1 MKIMKVKEL
10 VEIFNCPEEKILEL
24 LSNVGVDVSMQGDT
38 FVEKEVEK
46 KLARYFNV
54 PYPFKSAKKDGKA
67 KTSAKPKTVVPIVRA
82 EPKKEVKPQP
92 QPQAKQQPQPQTKQ
106 PQPQPQTKQPQ
117 PQTAVKQPQPQ
128 AKQQPQPQIKQAQ
141 QKPQPQQVKT
151 SATKTPSSPT
161 PQPKSQPEK
170 QVVSKPKASKPL
182 YFDDEPVVPRID
194 EEMLSKYGEF
204 LDDDE
209 YNIKREVRI
218 KKKDTDSEGSLT
230 KKRRGLVK
238 KPVPKKGKH
247 ALHLETPVEENVV
260 YYEAG
265 MTVIEVAEALNTS
278 VTNLVKKLFVSIGVM
293 ASATSVLDRDTIE
306 LIAMEYGYEVKDKK
320 ITDLVRFDEME
331 MIDESDQLV
340 PRPPVVTIMGH
351 VDHGKTTLL
360 DTIRSSHVVKGE
372 AGGIT
377 QHIGAYQVEKNG
389 RLVTFIDTPGH
400 AAFTEMRARGASI
413 TDIVI
418 LVVAADDGIMPQT
431 VEAIE
436 HAQAAKVPI
445 IVAINKMDR
454 PQANP
459 DRIKQ
464 QLTEHNLVA
473 EEWGGD
479 TIIVPISALTGQGV
493 DEMLE
498 MVLLVSDMKDL
509 KANPNRLGV
518 GTVIEAKLDK
528 GRGPVATLLVQNGS
542 IKVGDVIVV
551 GNTYGKIRAM
561 FDENGRNVTVAG
573 PSKPVE
579 ITGIAEVPFAGERF
593 MIYNDERKARE
604 IAQIRA
610 QKKFNEE
617 KGVGK
622 SISLAELMKS
632 QKNEEIKEL
641 NLIIRCDVQGS
652 IEAIRGL
659 LEKIDIEGTKIN
671 IVASRVGAITESD
684 INLAIASDSIIIGF
698 NIRPQATITEYAKS
712 KGIEIRLYDII
723 YKLQEDIEMA
733 VKGLLDPVLTE
744 KVLGEAEV
752 RETFKASKIGTIA
765 GCYVTNGI
773 VQRNASIRLIRDSI
787 VIYTGKISSLKRFK
801 DDAREVKAGYEC
813 GLTIENYNDIKV
825 GDIIECFI
833 MQEEGRE

>member
-1 MKIMKVKEL
+1 MKVKEL

-54 PYPFKSAKKDGKA
+54 PYPFKSAKKDRKA

-331 MIDESDQLV
+331 IIDESDQLV
-340 PRPPVVTIMGH
+340 PRSPVVTIMGH

-418 LVVAADDGIMPQT
+418 LVVAADDGLMPQT

-445 IVAINKMDR
+445 IVAVNKMDR

-459 DRIKQ
+459 ERIKQ
-464 QLTEHNLVA
+464 QLTEYNLVA

-493 DEMLE
+493 DELLE

-561 FDENGRNVTVAG
+561 YDENGRPVTIAG

-579 ITGIAEVPFAGERF
+579 ITGIEEVPFAGERF

-604 IAQIRA
+604 IASIRA
-610 QKKFNEE
+610 QNKFNEE

-632 QKNEEIKEL
+632 QKNEEVKEL

-659 LEKIDIEGTKIN
+659 LEKINIEGTKIN

-684 INLAIASDSIIIGF
+684 VNLAIASNSIIIGF
-698 NIRPQATITEYAKS
+698 NIRPQAAITEYAKS

-733 VKGLLDPVLTE
+733 VKGLLDPVMTE
-744 KVLGEAEV
+744 KILGEAEV

-765 GCYVTNGI
+765 GCYVTSGL
-773 VQRNASIRLIRDSI
+773 VQRNASVRLIRNSI
-787 VIYTGKISSLKRFK
+787 VIYTGMISSLKRFK
-801 DDAREVKAGYEC
+801 DDVREVKAGYEC

-825 GDIIECFI
+825 GDFIECFI
-833 MQEEGRE
+833 MEEEGRE

>member
-1 MKIMKVKEL
+1 MKVKEL

-106 PQPQPQTKQPQ
+106 PQPQ
-117 PQTAVKQPQPQ
+117 TAVKQPQPQ

-170 QVVSKPKASKPL
+170 QVVSKPKASKSL

-331 MIDESDQLV
+331 IIDESDQLV

-418 LVVAADDGIMPQT
+418 LVVAADDGLMPQT

-445 IVAINKMDR
+445 IVAVNKMDR

-459 DRIKQ
+459 ERIKQ
-464 QLTEHNLVA
+464 QLTEYNLVA

-493 DEMLE
+493 DELLE

-561 FDENGRNVTVAG
+561 YDENGRPVTIAG

-579 ITGIAEVPFAGERF
+579 ITGIEEVPFAGERF

-604 IAQIRA
+604 IASIRA
-610 QKKFNEE
+610 QNKFNEE

-632 QKNEEIKEL
+632 QKNEEVKEL

-659 LEKIDIEGTKIN
+659 LEKINIEGTKIN

-684 INLAIASDSIIIGF
+684 INLAIASNSIIIGF
-698 NIRPQATITEYAKS
+698 NIRPQAAITEYAKS

-733 VKGLLDPVLTE
+733 VKGLLDPVMTE
-744 KVLGEAEV
+744 KILGEAEV

-765 GCYVTNGI
+765 GCYVTSGL
-773 VQRNASIRLIRDSI
+773 VQRNASVRLIRNSI

-801 DDAREVKAGYEC
+801 DDVREVKAGYEC

-825 GDIIECFI
+825 GDFIECFI
-833 MQEEGRE
+833 MEEEGRE

>member
-1 MKIMKVKEL
+1 MKVKEL

-141 QKPQPQQVKT
+141 QKPQPQQIKT

-331 MIDESDQLV
+331 IIDESDQLV
-340 PRPPVVTIMGH
+340 PRPPVITIMGH

-418 LVVAADDGIMPQT
+418 LVVAADDGLMPQT

-445 IVAINKMDR
+445 IVAVNKMDR

-459 DRIKQ
+459 ERIKQ
-464 QLTEHNLVA
+464 QLTEYNLVA

-493 DEMLE
+493 DELLE

-561 FDENGRNVTVAG
+561 YDENGRPVTIAG

-579 ITGIAEVPFAGERF
+579 ITGIEEVPFAGERF

-604 IAQIRA
+604 IASIRA
-610 QKKFNEE
+610 QNKFNEE

-632 QKNEEIKEL
+632 QKNEEVKEL

-659 LEKIDIEGTKIN
+659 LEKINIEGTKIN

-684 INLAIASDSIIIGF
+684 INLAIASNSIIIGF
-698 NIRPQATITEYAKS
+698 NIRPQAAITEYAKS

-733 VKGLLDPVLTE
+733 VKGLLDPVMTE
-744 KVLGEAEV
+744 KILGEAEV

-765 GCYVTNGI
+765 GCYVTSGL
-773 VQRNASIRLIRDSI
+773 VQRNASVRLIRNSI

-801 DDAREVKAGYEC
+801 DDVREVKAGYEC

-825 GDIIECFI
+825 GDFIECFI
-833 MQEEGRE
+833 MEEEGRE

>member
-1 MKIMKVKEL
+1 MKVKEL

-141 QKPQPQQVKT
+141 QKPQPKQVKT

-331 MIDESDQLV
+331 IIDESDQLV

-418 LVVAADDGIMPQT
+418 LVVAADDGLMPQT

-445 IVAINKMDR
+445 IVAVNKMDR

-459 DRIKQ
+459 ERIKQ
-464 QLTEHNLVA
+464 QLTEYNLVA

-493 DEMLE
+493 DELLE

-561 FDENGRNVTVAG
+561 YDENGRPVTIAG

-579 ITGIAEVPFAGERF
+579 ITGIEEVPFAGERF

-604 IAQIRA
+604 IASIRA
-610 QKKFNEE
+610 QNKFNEE

-632 QKNEEIKEL
+632 QKNEEVKEL

-659 LEKIDIEGTKIN
+659 LEKINIEGTKIN

-684 INLAIASDSIIIGF
+684 VNLAIASNSIIIGF
-698 NIRPQATITEYAKS
+698 NIRPQAAITEYAKS

-733 VKGLLDPVLTE
+733 VKGLLDPVMTE
-744 KVLGEAEV
+744 KILGEAEV

-765 GCYVTNGI
+765 GCYVTSGL
-773 VQRNASIRLIRDSI
+773 VQRNASVRLIRNSI

-801 DDAREVKAGYEC
+801 DDVREVKAGYEC

-825 GDIIECFI
+825 GDFIECFI
-833 MQEEGRE
+833 MEEEGRE

>member
-1 MKIMKVKEL
+1 MKVKEL

-331 MIDESDQLV
+331 IIDESDQLV
-340 PRPPVVTIMGH
+340 PRPPVITIMGH

-418 LVVAADDGIMPQT
+418 LVVAADDGLMPQT

-445 IVAINKMDR
+445 IVAVNKMDR

-459 DRIKQ
+459 ERIKQ
-464 QLTEHNLVA
+464 QLTEYNLVA

-493 DEMLE
+493 DELLE

-561 FDENGRNVTVAG
+561 YDENGRPVTIAG

-579 ITGIAEVPFAGERF
+579 ITGIEEVPFAGERF

-604 IAQIRA
+604 IASIRA
-610 QKKFNEE
+610 QNKFNEE

-632 QKNEEIKEL
+632 QKNEEVKEL

-659 LEKIDIEGTKIN
+659 LEKINIEGTKIN

-684 INLAIASDSIIIGF
+684 INLAIASNSIIIGF
-698 NIRPQATITEYAKS
+698 NIRPQAAITEYAKS

-733 VKGLLDPVLTE
+733 VKGLLDPVMTE
-744 KVLGEAEV
+744 KILGEAEV

-765 GCYVTNGI
+765 GCYVTSGL
-773 VQRNASIRLIRDSI
+773 VQRNASVRLIRNSI

-801 DDAREVKAGYEC
+801 DDVREAKAGYEC

-825 GDIIECFI
+825 GDFIECFI
-833 MQEEGRE
+833 MEEEGRE

>member
-1 MKIMKVKEL
+1 MKVKEL

-331 MIDESDQLV
+331 IIDESDQLV
-340 PRPPVVTIMGH
+340 PRPPVITIMGH

-418 LVVAADDGIMPQT
+418 LVVAADDGLMPQT

-445 IVAINKMDR
+445 IVAVNKMDR

-459 DRIKQ
+459 ERIKQ
-464 QLTEHNLVA
+464 QLTEYNLVA

-493 DEMLE
+493 DELLE

-561 FDENGRNVTVAG
+561 YDENGRPVTIAG

-579 ITGIAEVPFAGERF
+579 ITGIEEVPFAGERF

-604 IAQIRA
+604 IASIRA
-610 QKKFNEE
+610 QNKFNEE

-632 QKNEEIKEL
+632 QKNEEVKEL

-659 LEKIDIEGTKIN
+659 LEKINIEGTKIN

-684 INLAIASDSIIIGF
+684 INLAIASNSIIIGF
-698 NIRPQATITEYAKS
+698 NIRPQAAITEYAKS

-733 VKGLLDPVLTE
+733 VKGLLDPVMTE
-744 KVLGEAEV
+744 KTLGEAEV

-765 GCYVTNGI
+765 GCYVTSGL
-773 VQRNASIRLIRDSI
+773 VQRNASVRLIRNSI

-801 DDAREVKAGYEC
+801 DDVREVKAGYEC

-825 GDIIECFI
+825 GDFIECFI
-833 MQEEGRE
+833 MEEEGRE

>member
-1 MKIMKVKEL
+1 MKVKEL

-151 SATKTPSSPT
+151 SATKTPSSPI

-331 MIDESDQLV
+331 IIDESDQLV
-340 PRPPVVTIMGH
+340 PRSPVVTIMGH

-418 LVVAADDGIMPQT
+418 LVVAADDGLMPQT

-445 IVAINKMDR
+445 IVAVNKMDR

-459 DRIKQ
+459 ERIKQ
-464 QLTEHNLVA
+464 QLTEYNLVA

-493 DEMLE
+493 DELLE

-561 FDENGRNVTVAG
+561 YDENGRPVTIAG

-579 ITGIAEVPFAGERF
+579 ITGIEEVPFAGERF

-604 IAQIRA
+604 IASIRA
-610 QKKFNEE
+610 QNKFNEE

-632 QKNEEIKEL
+632 QKNEEVKEL

-659 LEKIDIEGTKIN
+659 LEKINIEGTKIN

-684 INLAIASDSIIIGF
+684 VNLAIASNSIIIGF
-698 NIRPQATITEYAKS
+698 NIRPQAAITEYAKS

-733 VKGLLDPVLTE
+733 VKGLLDPVMTE
-744 KVLGEAEV
+744 KILGEAEV

-765 GCYVTNGI
+765 GCYVTSGL
-773 VQRNASIRLIRDSI
+773 VQRNASVRLIRNSI

-801 DDAREVKAGYEC
+801 DDVREVKAGYEC

-825 GDIIECFI
+825 GDFIECFT
-833 MQEEGRE
+833 MEEEGRE

>member
-1 MKIMKVKEL
+1 
-10 VEIFNCPEEKILEL
+10 
-24 LSNVGVDVSMQGDT
+24 
-38 FVEKEVEK
+38 
-46 KLARYFNV
+46 
-54 PYPFKSAKKDGKA
+54 
-67 KTSAKPKTVVPIVRA
+67 
-82 EPKKEVKPQP
+82 
-92 QPQAKQQPQPQTKQ
+92 
-106 PQPQPQTKQPQ
+106 
-117 PQTAVKQPQPQ
+117 
-128 AKQQPQPQIKQAQ
+128 
-141 QKPQPQQVKT
+141 
-151 SATKTPSSPT
+151 
-161 PQPKSQPEK
+161 
-170 QVVSKPKASKPL
+170 
-182 YFDDEPVVPRID
+182 
-194 EEMLSKYGEF
+194 MLSKYGEF

-331 MIDESDQLV
+331 IIDESDQLV

-418 LVVAADDGIMPQT
+418 LVVAADDGLMPQT

-445 IVAINKMDR
+445 IVAVNKMDR

-459 DRIKQ
+459 ERIKQ
-464 QLTEHNLVA
+464 QLTEYNLVA

-493 DEMLE
+493 DELLE

-561 FDENGRNVTVAG
+561 YDENGRPVTIAG

-579 ITGIAEVPFAGERF
+579 ITGIEEVPFAGERF

-604 IAQIRA
+604 IASIRA
-610 QKKFNEE
+610 QNKFNEE

-632 QKNEEIKEL
+632 QKNEEVKEL

-659 LEKIDIEGTKIN
+659 LEKINIEGTKIN

-684 INLAIASDSIIIGF
+684 INLAIASNSIIIGF
-698 NIRPQATITEYAKS
+698 NIRPQAAITEYAKS

-733 VKGLLDPVLTE
+733 VKGLLDPVMTE
-744 KVLGEAEV
+744 KILGEAEV

-765 GCYVTNGI
+765 GCYVTSGL
-773 VQRNASIRLIRDSI
+773 VQRNASVRLIRNSI

-801 DDAREVKAGYEC
+801 DDVREVKAGYEC

-825 GDIIECFI
+825 GDFIECFI
-833 MQEEGRE
+833 MEEEGRE